1 MRLFLF
7 TLFIAVA
14 MFSPR
19 GMVYA
24 ESVQSGIT
32 LSPAFQEITLETKD
46 AKTDFFVSVTNT
58 TDEAVTLRITVF
70 DFGSLDESGGVAF
83 LGATND
89 LEKKY
94 ALASWIRPEKDV
106 FMLEPNETKK
116 ILITIENREGLSP
129 GGHYG
134 ALTFKTEKGSQGNT
148 GENAGGETVSVN
160 QLFST
165 LVFVKKVGGE
175 ISDLR
180 LNRQDYE
187 HTPVRFQ
194 DTIRLRFQNSGNVH
208 LVPRGV
214 VTVTDPLGRIVERGI
229 INEES
234 SLILPE
240 TFRIYPVHL
249 KTLLQSFVPGRY
261 TMDTSYRYDG
271 KEDFSSASFQ
281 FYFIPLPAIGIG
293 IFLVVWGAWL
303 VVKQRRR
310 GSNKTK

>member
-7 TLFIAVA
+7 TLFIVVV

-24 ESVQSGIT
+24 ENVQSGIT

-46 AKTDFFVSVTNT
+46 TKTDFFVSVTNT
-58 TDEAVTLRITVF
+58 TDEAVTLRIAVF

-134 ALTFKTEKGSQGNT
+134 ALTFKTEKSGQGNT
-148 GENAGGETVSVN
+148 EENAGGETVSVN

-187 HTPVRFQ
+187 HTLIRFQ
-194 DTIRLRFQNSGNVH
+194 NMLRLRFQNNGNVH
-208 LVPRGV
+208 LVPRGIA
-214 VTVTDPLGRIVERGI
+214 TVTDPFGRIVAKGI

-234 SLILPE
+234 SIILPE
-240 TFRIYPVHL
+240 TFRIYPVRL
-249 KTLLQSFVPGRY
+249 KTLLFSFVPGRY
-261 TMDTSYRYDG
+261 TMDMSFRYDG
-271 KEDFSSASFQ
+271 KDDFSSTSFQ
-281 FYFIPLPAIGIG
+281 FYFIPLPAIGTG
-293 IFLVVWGAWL
+293 ILLVVLVVWF
-303 VVKQRRR
+303 VVKYHRK
-310 GSNKTK
+310 GSNETK